1 MMDTLMKMKV
11 FHTYAN
17 VLNFIGTGYLNIGNY
32 EIGPWYNWIYS
43 NELQGLRVRFDLG
56 TNKGFNKNLTLHGYL
71 AYGFGDQVWHW
82 EADALYIFKR
92 NPRMSLYGMFR
103 QDLDYGQ
110 QYYDE
115 ITSDNI
121 FAIAVRKPGIPI
133 KFINLTEQRVQ
144 WFKEWVNGFS
154 FTFTAGS

>member
-1 MMDTLMKMKV
+1 MRVTVRTSFWVDNRHEKLSKDEKAVYKMMDTLLTMPA

-32 EIGPWYNWIYS
+32 QIGPWYNWIYS
-43 NELQGLRVRFDLG
+43 NELQGLRIRFDLG

-82 EADALYIFKR
+82 EGDALYIFKR

-110 QYYDE
+110 H
-115 ITSDNI
+115 T
-121 FAIAVRKPGIPI
+121 
-133 KFINLTEQRVQ
+133 
-144 WFKEWVNGFS
+144 
-154 FTFTAGS
+154 

>member
-1 MMDTLMKMKV
+1 MEVCVL
-11 FHTYAN
+11 FFFFSSRRLHTRSLCDWSSD
-17 VLNFIGTGYLNIGNY
+17 VC
-32 EIGPWYNWIYS
+32 S
-43 NELQGLRVRFDLG
+43 SDL
-56 TNKGFNKNLTLHGYL
+56 TNKGFNKNLILHGYL

-82 EADALYIFKR
+82 EGDALYIFKR
-92 NPRMSLYGMFR
+92 NQRMSLYGMFR

-133 KFINLTEQRVQ
+133 KFINLTEQEIQ
-144 WFKEWVNGFS
+144 WFN
-154 FTFTAGS
+154 